1 MKDERKSS
9 LIVLQ
14 ADMTIEEIKVLI
26 EEIQRVSEY
35 MGIKLT
41 FKQQKQLVDPND
53 KEIGWSGVGSPTG
66 TLALSGSVRIN
77 SSKQKEL

>member
-14 ADMTIEEIKVLI
+14 ADMTIEEIEVLI
-26 EEIQRVSEY
+26 SEIQIISEY

-41 FKQQKQLVDPND
+41 IKQQKQ
-53 KEIGWSGVGSPTG
+53 
-66 TLALSGSVRIN
+66 
-77 SSKQKEL
+77 

>member
-1 MKDERKSS
+1 MADAKKST

-14 ADMTIEEIKVLI
+14 ADMTIEEIEILI

-41 FKQQKQLVDPND
+41 FKQQEQ
-53 KEIGWSGVGSPTG
+53 
-66 TLALSGSVRIN
+66 
-77 SSKQKEL
+77 

>member
-14 ADMTIEEIKVLI
+14 ADMTIEEIEVII

-41 FKQQKQLVDPND
+41 FKQQEQ
-53 KEIGWSGVGSPTG
+53 
-66 TLALSGSVRIN
+66 
-77 SSKQKEL
+77 

>member
-14 ADMTIEEIKVLI
+14 ADMTIEEIEVLI
-26 EEIQRVSEY
+26 EEIKRVSEY

-41 FKQQKQLVDPND
+41 FKQQ
-53 KEIGWSGVGSPTG
+53 
-66 TLALSGSVRIN
+66 
-77 SSKQKEL
+77 

>member
-1 MKDERKSS
+1 MADERKSS

-14 ADMTIEEIKVLI
+14 ADMTIEEIEVLI

-41 FKQQKQLVDPND
+41 IKQQEQ
-53 KEIGWSGVGSPTG
+53 
-66 TLALSGSVRIN
+66 
-77 SSKQKEL
+77 

>member
-1 MKDERKSS
+1 MNDERKSS

-14 ADMTIEEIKVLI
+14 ADMTIEEIEVLI

-41 FKQQKQLVDPND
+41 IKQHEQ
-53 KEIGWSGVGSPTG
+53 
-66 TLALSGSVRIN
+66 
-77 SSKQKEL
+77 